1 MEDLG
6 QPAHP
11 DEVAAAE
18 AAWKEDAAATAR
30 GWLLQV
36 SAGTLC
42 TSSAQRGIEGYPF
55 GSVVPFAL
63 TAEGLPY
70 VLIADIAAHT
80 ANLRRDPRASLFVRQ
95 PEREVEGDP
104 QSGWRVTV
112 LGEMQRLVGPGAEA
126 GPKDIAVTAEQ
137 LEDLDARYLER
148 VPSASRYHDTHGFSF
163 WRMSNP
169 VKARYIA
176 GFGKICWIDG
186 PKVLRAPGGGG
197 ISEAAPGAIEHMNED
212 HAENMKEMCEGL
224 YGLRP
229 EAVRMVQLD
238 RAGFHVRATGPDR
251 LLYFSFGRE
260 IEASELRLAV
270 IDVLKRAR
278 AARPTAA

>member
-1 MEDLG
+1 MAREFITTPIYYVNARPHLG
-6 QPAHP
+6 HAYTTIIGDALARWHRLIGDDVHFLTGT
-11 DEVAAAE
+11 DEHGLKIQQAAE
-18 AAWKEDAAATAR
+18 AAWKDDAAATAR

-112 LGEMQRLVGPGAEA
+112 LGEMQRLLGPG
-126 GPKDIAVTAEQ
+126 G
-137 LEDLDARYLER
+137 
-148 VPSASRYHDTHGFSF
+148 
-163 WRMSNP
+163 
-169 VKARYIA
+169 
-176 GFGKICWIDG
+176 
-186 PKVLRAPGGGG
+186 
-197 ISEAAPGAIEHMNED
+197 
-212 HAENMKEMCEGL
+212 
-224 YGLRP
+224 
-229 EAVRMVQLD
+229 
-238 RAGFHVRATGPDR
+238 
-251 LLYFSFGRE
+251 
-260 IEASELRLAV
+260 
-270 IDVLKRAR
+270 
-278 AARPTAA
+278 